1 MELMERLETR
11 RKTVNEA
18 LIKMLD
24 VGDVAKLKKAMNHL
38 PLAGGKRLRPIL
50 AMLVADAVSNKGKK
64 TIPFGNALEI
74 IHNFTL
80 VHDDIMDNDDLRRG
94 KKTVHTLFD
103 ETIAILAGDAL
114 FALAF
119 EILATLEVND
129 SKIRILLKDMARV
142 VRKISEGQQMD
153 MDFENRLN
161 VSEEEYLEM
170 IEKKTAALFA
180 MAAKGGVIIADGTE
194 KQIKSMEEYGRLLGM
209 GFQIWDDYLDV
220 SAKEKRL
227 GKPVG
232 SDIKNG
238 KRTLMVIH
246 ALKRLNDEE
255 RKRFLSVLGNE
266 NASLEAVN
274 SAIALLEKVGS
285 INYART
291 MAFNFTA
298 EAKKRLDVLPQSEH
312 KEILND
318 FVDFMVK
325 RDI

>member
-1 MELMERLETR
+1 MELMMRLEPR
-11 RKTVNEA
+11 RKAVNDA

-24 VGDVAKLKKAMNHL
+24 VGNVTKLKKAMSHL

-50 AMLVADAVSNKGKK
+50 TMLVADAVSNKGKK

-80 VHDDIMDNDDLRRG
+80 VHDDIMDNDNLRRG
-94 KKTVHTLFD
+94 KKTVHVLFD
-103 ETIAILAGDAL
+103 EPTAIIAGDAL
-114 FALAF
+114 FARAF
-119 EILATLEVND
+119 EILAILDVGN
-129 SKIRILLKDMARV
+129 SKIRILLKDVAHV
-142 VRKISEGQQMD
+142 VMEIVEGQQMD
-153 MDFENRLN
+153 MDFENRLD
-161 VSEEEYLEM
+161 VDEDEYLEM
-170 IEKKTAALFA
+170 IKRKTAALFA
-180 MAAKGGVIIADGTE
+180 VAAKGGAIIGDGTE
-194 KQIKSMEEYGRLLGM
+194 KQITSMEEYGRLLGM

-220 SAKEKRL
+220 SGKERKL

-238 KRTLMVIH
+238 KRTLMVVH
-246 ALKRLNDEE
+246 ALKRLNDED

-266 NASLEAVN
+266 NASTEEVN
-274 SAIALLEKVGS
+274 SAIALLEKAGS
-285 INYART
+285 INYAKT
-291 MAFNFTA
+291 MAFNFAA

-325 RDI
+325 RDV

>member
-1 MELMERLETR
+1 MELMERLEPR

-80 VHDDIMDNDDLRRG
+80 VHDDIMDNDNLRRG
-94 KKTVHTLFD
+94 KKTVHTLFN
-103 ETIAILAGDAL
+103 ETTAILAGDAL

-153 MDFENRLN
+153 MDFENRLD
-161 VSEEEYLEM
+161 VSEEEYLKM

-180 MAAKGGVIIADGTE
+180 MAAKGGAIIADGTE

-220 SAKEKRL
+220 SGKERKL

-238 KRTLMVIH
+238 KRTLMVVH
-246 ALKRLNDEE
+246 ALKRLNDED

-266 NASLEAVN
+266 NASLKAVN
-274 SAIALLEKVGS
+274 SAIALLEKIGS
-285 INYART
+285 INYAKT
-291 MAFNFTA
+291 MAFNFAA

-312 KEILND
+312 KELLND

-325 RDI
+325 REM

>member
-1 MELMERLETR
+1 MELMERLEPR

-80 VHDDIMDNDDLRRG
+80 VHDDIMDNDNLRRG
-94 KKTVHTLFD
+94 KKTVHTLFN
-103 ETIAILAGDAL
+103 ETTAILAGDAL

-153 MDFENRLN
+153 MDFENRLD
-161 VSEEEYLEM
+161 VSEEEYLKM

-180 MAAKGGVIIADGTE
+180 MAAKGGAIIADGTE
-194 KQIKSMEEYGRLLGM
+194 KQIKSMEEYGRLLGI

-220 SAKEKRL
+220 SGKERKL

-238 KRTLMVIH
+238 KHTLMVIH
-246 ALKRLNDEE
+246 ALKRLNGEE

-266 NASLEAVN
+266 NASTEEVN
-274 SAIALLEKVGS
+274 SAIALLEKIGS
-285 INYART
+285 INYAKT
-291 MAFNFTA
+291 MAFNFAA

-312 KEILND
+312 KELLND

-325 RDI
+325 REM

>member
-1 MELMERLETR
+1 MELMERLEPR

-24 VGDVAKLKKAMNHL
+24 VGEVAKLKKAMNHL

-50 AMLVADAVSNKGKK
+50 AMLVADAISGSGNK

-80 VHDDIMDNDDLRRG
+80 VHDDIMDKDDLRRG
-94 KKTVHTLFD
+94 KKTVHVSFD
-103 ETIAILAGDAL
+103 EPTAIIAGDAL

-119 EILATLEVND
+119 ETLASLEVED
-129 SKIRILLKDMARV
+129 SKIRILLKDVAHV
-142 VRKISEGQQMD
+142 VREIAEGQQMD
-153 MDFENRLN
+153 MDFEDRLDVN
-161 VSEEEYLEM
+161 EEEYLKM
-170 IEKKTAALFA
+170 IKEKTAVLFA
-180 MAAKGGVIIADGTE
+180 VAAKGGAIIADGTE

-209 GFQIWDDYLDV
+209 GFQIWDDYLDI
-220 SAKEKRL
+220 SAKEKGL

-238 KRTLMVIH
+238 KRTLMVVH
-246 ALKRLNDEE
+246 ALKRMNDED

-266 NASLEAVN
+266 NASTEEVN
-274 SAIALLEKVGS
+274 SAIALLEKIGS
-285 INYART
+285 INYAKT
-291 MAFNFTA
+291 MAFNFA
-298 EAKKRLDVLPQSEH
+298 SEAKKRLDVLPQSEH
-312 KEILND
+312 KELLND

-325 RDI
+325 REM

>member
-1 MELMERLETR
+1 MELMERLEPR

-24 VGDVAKLKKAMNHL
+24 VGEVAKLKKAMNHL

-80 VHDDIMDNDDLRRG
+80 VHDDIMDNDNLRRG

-153 MDFENRLN
+153 MDFENRLD
-161 VSEEEYLEM
+161 VSEEEYLKM

-180 MAAKGGVIIADGTE
+180 MAAKGGAIIADGTE
-194 KQIKSMEEYGRLLGM
+194 KQIKSMEEYGRLLGI

-220 SAKEKRL
+220 SGKERKL

-238 KRTLMVIH
+238 KRTLMVVH
-246 ALKRLNDEE
+246 ALKRLNGEE

-266 NASLEAVN
+266 NASWEAVS
-274 SAIALLEKVGS
+274 SAIALLEKAGS
-285 INYART
+285 ISYAKT
-291 MAFNFTA
+291 LAFDFA
-298 EAKKRLDVLPQSEH
+298 AKAKKQLDVLSPSES

-325 RDI
+325 REM